1 MREIKL
7 GDLANEQAER
17 GSHALIAYGKPLRRY
32 VKPADKSEDGATQ
45 AEANSAPQ
53 PDLLDAPR
61 RGRKRRERIWRATP
75 ALNLKALGAAC
86 VDAQLFD
93 MPLLDENAPH
103 DGFTQEGDV
112 ILALAP
118 PLSCTCIGPD
128 EAGAFIPNSCAVIR
142 MDEVT
147 RAMLNPWYLAGFLAL
162 PTTQKALQSK
172 RAGGKTALL
181 TIDQVCDLTV
191 LVPDLSQQ
199 KLLGEAVR
207 RHAQVE
213 IALKRFRESEM
224 NALNS
229 AYAHILQKDGTHD

>member
-1 MREIKL
+1 
-7 GDLANEQAER
+7 
-17 GSHALIAYGKPLRRY
+17 
-32 VKPADKSEDGATQ
+32 
-45 AEANSAPQ
+45 
-53 PDLLDAPR
+53 
-61 RGRKRRERIWRATP
+61 
-75 ALNLKALGAAC
+75 
-86 VDAQLFD
+86 
-93 MPLLDENAPH
+93 MPLLDDNAPH

-118 PLSCTCIGPD
+118 PFSCACIEPD
-128 EAGAFIPNSCAVIR
+128 EVGAFIPNSCAIIR
-142 MDEVT
+142 MDQTV
-147 RAMLNPWYLAGFLAL
+147 RAMLDPWYLAGFLAL

-224 NALNS
+224 HALNS